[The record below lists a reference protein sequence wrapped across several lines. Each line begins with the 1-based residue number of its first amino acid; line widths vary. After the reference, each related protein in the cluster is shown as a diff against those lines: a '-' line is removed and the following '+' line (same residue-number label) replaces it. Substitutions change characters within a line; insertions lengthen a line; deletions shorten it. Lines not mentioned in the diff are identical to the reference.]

1 MTTLEVAEKKWEQ
14 FCGRIQEFCHGAPIS
29 IRVIGPDG
37 TTRNVFE
44 LLPLVRIALDENSD
58 PCNARIFIEAGLPGE
73 RPTQHVVIDP
83 IHIRLKDGSD
93 NDRYNHLHI
102 LAENGTT
109 IIDLNPGINPGLLK
123 DLNL

>member
-1 MTTLEVAEKKWEQ
+1 MARRSAS
-14 FCGRIQEFCHGAPIS
+14 GS
-29 IRVIGPDG
+29 SGPDG
-37 TTRNVFE
+37 ATQSIFE
-44 LLPLVRIALDENSD
+44 RLPLVRIALDENSD
-58 PCNARIFIEAGLPGE
+58 PCNARIFIEAGLPAE
-73 RPTQHVVIDP
+73 RPIQHVVIDP